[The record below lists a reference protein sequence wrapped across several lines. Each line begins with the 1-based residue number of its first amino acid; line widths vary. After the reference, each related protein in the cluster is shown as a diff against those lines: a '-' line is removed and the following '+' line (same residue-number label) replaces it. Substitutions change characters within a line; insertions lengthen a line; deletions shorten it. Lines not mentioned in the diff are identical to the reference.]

1 MKRLLSSILIIMALS
16 SASYAAATKT
26 EIIEE
31 EVCHAVAGCWMNPK
45 TGECPDCVIETRKIV
60 TEIKDTKPVNSI
72 LPRSVVILKKE
83 EPKVIKISE
92 KMCFFPKMAKDLSK
106 GYRSCNWRGRGAR
119 TAAAVKRGTEECGG
133 FMNWTWTDR
142 YRTEYICKG

>member
-31 EVCHAVAGCWMNPK
+31 EVCHAVAGCWINPK

-60 TEIKDTKPVNSI
+60 TEIKDTKPVSLNISPIVVKNENS
-72 LPRSVVILKKE
+72 
-83 EPKVIKISE
+83 KVEKVSE

-106 GYRSCNWRGRGAR
+106 GFRACDWKGRGNK
-119 TAAAVKRGTEECGG
+119 TAAAIERGTEECGG
-133 FMNWTWTDR
+133 YGNMKWTNR
-142 YRTEYICKG
+142 NRTEYICKG

>member
-60 TEIKDTKPVNSI
+60 TKLEYEEEVDYVPKGLGLIEVEIPVKKKVVKGCTVLVAGKPRPCDWAEGDNK
-72 LPRSVVILKKE
+72 RAVVI
-83 EPKVIKISE
+83 
-92 KMCFFPKMAKDLSK
+92 
-106 GYRSCNWRGRGAR
+106 
-119 TAAAVKRGTEECGG
+119 KRANKECGG
-133 FMNWTWTDR
+133 FYKWKWTSR
-142 YRTEYICKG
+142 EMTEYVCKYKG